1 MPRQDFAKQAIHG
14 PLLNARLLNG
24 VRENPVAAIHP
35 ASGRALPICPGPR
48 WNPRTFAS
56 SVKRPRTGLACL
68 QV

>member
-35 ASGRALPICPGPR
+35 ACGRASAQGPDGIR
-48 WNPRTFAS
+48 APS
-56 SVKRPRTGLACL
+56 PH
-68 QV
+68 Q